1 MWCMIRTGRRRAL
14 PALIVFSLAISW
26 PAGGAEIHLGCAASN
41 DLYVA
46 LKAAGADVRRADDP
60 AATIRSAP
68 AGSAVFLLADS
79 YPAERL
85 ALTDTLWNEAHEK
98 QLRVYAEFPSA
109 VPGQSLGATR
119 ATKWERLITSTA
131 EFGSGLPELAILMA
145 HDCHYVPMTLAN
157 PLVVVAKA
165 AGFNRAVFGL
175 PKDASPILARHDRG
189 FVATTKLS
197 GFAAA
202 RFAPAGGW
210 ETLWDWILR
219 EMGTGAAIRYT
230 PTVRPTFQKDQSL
243 PTGWQRESLARSV
256 AWYNNSGLL
265 VSPARRP
272 TIEAQLRSGLGVA
285 PEAGPLDGGGDGRHG
300 VLEGY
305 SSEVR
310 FDGHQR
316 QQLAL
321 RADCQ
326 AESAMV
332 YASEFLL
339 SDSPENRRRAEN
351 LLNFLYGDSGMHR
364 GVRGQPEHPA
374 FGLIGWGAIAP
385 AWEIANYGDD
395 NARAM
400 LATMFVA
407 GALKSSS
414 WDEALLKALVANLR
428 TTGRLGFRGDR
439 IDIGP
444 LEQHGWKH
452 YENAATLN
460 YSPHFEAYPWAC
472 FLWAYRHTKHA
483 PFLEKARTAIAM
495 TMKAF
500 PAQWRWNDNME
511 RAHMLLPLAWL
522 TRIEDTP
529 EHRAW
534 LAAVA
539 HDLLAAQDECGA
551 LQERFR
557 GGGGHYQLPASN
569 EAYGTTETPLLQENG
584 DPVSDQLYV
593 SGFALLGLHEAA
605 AVLNEE
611 TIRRGADRLAEYLAR
626 IQTKS
631 EVYPYLDGTWF
642 RAFDYRRWEPWGSS
656 GDVGWGAWCIEAG
669 WAQAWGS
676 AIMALREKGTTLW
689 DMTAHSA
696 VARHWD
702 TVQAAMARNAGGPW
716 KAPTREEPGS

>member
-1 MWCMIRTGRRRAL
+1 ML
-14 PALIVFSLAISW
+14 LSLALVSR
-26 PAGGAEIHLGCAASN
+26 ACGAEIHMGCAASN

-46 LKAAGADVRRADDP
+46 LEAAGADVRRASDP
-60 AATIRSAP
+60 VAAIRSAP
-68 AGSAVFLLADS
+68 VGSAVFLLADA

-85 ALTDTLWNEAHEK
+85 VLTETAWREAEEK

-109 VPGQSLGATR
+109 LPGQSPGATR

-131 EFGSGLPELAILMA
+131 QFGAGLPEFTILMA
-145 HDCHYVPMTLAN
+145 HDCHYVPMTLTN
-157 PLVVVAKA
+157 PLVVVGKV

-175 PKDASPILARHDRG
+175 PKDASPILARRDRG

-202 RFAPAGGW
+202 RFAPAGEW
-210 ETLWDWILR
+210 ETLWNWILR
-219 EMGTGAAIRYT
+219 EMGIGAVIRYT
-230 PTVRPTFQKDQSL
+230 PTVGPTFGKAQAL
-243 PTGWQRESLARSV
+243 PPGWQRESLTRSV
-256 AWYNNSGLL
+256 VWYNNSGLL
-265 VSPARRP
+265 VSPERR
-272 TIEAQLRSGLGVA
+272 TTVEAQLRAGAEV
-285 PEAGPLDGGGDGRHG
+285 PPKAGPVDRGGDGRHG

-316 QQLAL
+316 QRLPL

-339 SDSPENRRRAEN
+339 SGSPENRCRAEN
-351 LLNFLYGDSGMHR
+351 LLGFLYGDSGLHR
-364 GVRGQPEHPA
+364 GVRGDPEHPA
-374 FGLIGWGAIAP
+374 YGLISWGAVAP

-400 LATMFVA
+400 LATLFAA
-407 GALKSSS
+407 GALKSAS
-414 WDEALLKALVANLR
+414 WDEALLKALLANLR

-452 YENAATLN
+452 YENAATVN

-483 PFLEKARTAIAM
+483 PFLEKSRTAIAM

-500 PAQWRWNDNME
+500 PTNWRWNDNME

-534 LAAVA
+534 LATVA
-539 HDLLAAQDECGA
+539 HDLLEAQDECGA

-605 AVLNEE
+605 AILNDER
-611 TIRRGADRLAEYLAR
+611 IRWGADKLAEYLAR
-626 IQTKS
+626 IQTRS
-631 EVYPYLDGTWF
+631 ERYPYLDGTWF

-669 WAQAWGS
+669 WAQAWGA
-676 AIMALREKGTTLW
+676 AIMALREQGTTLW
-689 DMTAHSA
+689 DLTATSTI
-696 VARHWD
+696 ARHWD
-702 TVQAAMARNAGGPW
+702 AVQTAMARNAGGPW
-716 KAPTREEPGS
+716 KPPRTEEPGS